1 MRQDHGVNTDVR
13 LRAFAIPPFGAE
25 NLVWRHG
32 CRHTRCAVFQVK
44 SPCRDSRHCE
54 VKLFKYPWLVPPGLV
69 WNPVRS
75 LRPSAGGMGEVYR
88 ARDTKLNRD
97 VALQILP
104 DAFAQDAER
113 MARFER
119 EAPEMNQSLLESA
132 ETEYSDQAVVQP

>member
-1 MRQDHGVNTDVR
+1 M
-13 LRAFAIPPFGAE
+13 
-25 NLVWRHG
+25 
-32 CRHTRCAVFQVK
+32 
-44 SPCRDSRHCE
+44 
-54 VKLFKYPWLVPPGLV
+54 
-69 WNPVRS
+69 
-75 LRPSAGGMGEVYR
+75 YR